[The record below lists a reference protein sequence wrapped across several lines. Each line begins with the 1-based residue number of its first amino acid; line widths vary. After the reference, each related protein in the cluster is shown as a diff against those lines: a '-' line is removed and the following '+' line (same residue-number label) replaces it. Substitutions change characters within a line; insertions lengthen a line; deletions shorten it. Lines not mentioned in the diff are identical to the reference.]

1 MPNLITL
8 GSLRAV
14 MISELDLRTIVS
26 KFDSRW
32 VPHIFLSFFWILR
45 ERFRLVYLRAFQHF
59 MGCLMLTFN
68 FYIFDYNHNYIFS
81 APLYFLNC
89 AFYLSIIICLH
100 TVVWFCREEEN
111 LVFCFGALFNST
123 LNFTQS
129 GWLIPFSPD
138 LHFRLAKRVSGQ
150 THSLRLETATRTDVS
165 LVAPA

>member
-1 MPNLITL
+1 MYANKWLMLKLLLLHSNSGNHIT
-8 GSLRAV
+8 
-14 MISELDLRTIVS
+14 VS
-26 KFDSRW
+26 KQMRKSKWND
-32 VPHIFLSFFWILR
+32 LYWIEIL
-45 ERFRLVYLRAFQHF
+45 EIISLWKKMSSGLFHDVFRKMFTNRVYLIYKSRQDFSLNKLQ
-59 MGCLMLTFN
+59 CLIWHKTKPTYEVL
-68 FYIFDYNHNYIFS
+68 
-81 APLYFLNC
+81 
-89 AFYLSIIICLH
+89 
-100 TVVWFCREEEN
+100 CREEEN